1 MATIADNLQTIKD
14 STAAIKQSII
24 NKGGEINGNITTWA
38 SAIDKIETGGG
49 GEVVPT
55 LEEKD
60 VNFYD
65 YDGTL
70 LYAYTKEEFLD
81 IDELPALPT
90 QDGLICQGWN
100 WSYNDAIAYV
110 GEYGMLNIG
119 ATYIT
124 DDGRTRFFISIE
136 TEGAKAMQLYLASYV
151 ANNIEVDWG
160 DGTIEFNDKAGYLE
174 FTHNYAELGDYV
186 ISVKA
191 LAGNW
196 GMETASTFDNRVI
209 GSLLDSYERL
219 KTIKKVQIG
228 EKCIGISQYYFS
240 NCSKLKCISIP
251 NSIASIPNYVFN
263 NCFGLSFI
271 SIPNSVTAF
280 RTSVFSGCTAL
291 KSISMPKSINS
302 VGVGAF
308 QYSGLK
314 TLCISDEVKEV
325 PINLCGE
332 CYHLK
337 KIVIPNNITTLNTSA
352 ISRCKSLRAVVM
364 PNSVLSVQ
372 TNVFSDCS
380 SLESIIL
387 SDKLESLPSTF
398 LSQCTLL
405 QKLYVPN
412 SVVRIDA
419 NALAELRSISYIDF
433 STHTVIPTL
442 SASNSIRLLNSAS
455 KIIVPDNLYDQWVA
469 ATNWSALTSYIVK
482 DSEYTRPI

>member
-1 MATIADNLQTIKD
+1 MATIAENLQTIKD

-24 NKGGEINGNITTWA
+24 NKGGEIRGNITTWA
-38 SAIDKIETGGG
+38 SAIDGIETGGG
-49 GEVVPT
+49 GEVTT

-70 LYAYTKEEFLD
+70 LFSYTKEEFLD

-100 WSYNDAIAYV
+100 WSYDDAIAYV

-160 DGTIEFNDKAGYLE
+160 DGTIEFNNNTGYLK

-196 GMETASTFDNRVI
+196 GMDTISSNENRVI
-209 GSLLDSYERL
+209 GPLLDSYERL
-219 KTIKKVQIG
+219 KTIKKIQIG
-228 EKCIGISQYYFS
+228 ERCNAIKTSYFA
-240 NCSKLKCISIP
+240 NCSNLKCISIP
-251 NSIASIPNYVFN
+251 NNVTSIYN
-263 NCFGLSFI
+263 NSFDGCFALLFV
-271 SIPNSVTAF
+271 SIPNSITSINS
-280 RTSVFSGCTAL
+280 SVFLNCFSL
-291 KSISMPKSINS
+291 KEISIPKSINS
-302 VGVGAF
+302 IGVGAF
-308 QYSGLK
+308 QSSELK

-325 PINLCGE
+325 PINLCGD

-337 KIVIPNNITTLNTSA
+337 KIVIPNNITTLNSGA
-352 ISRCKSLRAVVM
+352 FYRCKSLSAVVI
-364 PNSVLSVQ
+364 PNSVLSVKA
-372 TNVFSDCS
+372 NIFSGCS
-380 SLESIIL
+380 TLEFITLSENMTSLSASMLYE
-387 SDKLESLPSTF
+387 
-398 LSQCTLL
+398 CTLL
-405 QKLYVPN
+405 QKLYVPKN
-412 SVVRIDA
+412 VVTIE
-419 NALAELRSISYIDF
+419 NTALSGLRSISYIDF
-433 STHTVIPTL
+433 STHTTIPTL
-442 SASNSIRLLNSAS
+442 SESGSIRNLNPES

>member
-1 MATIADNLQTIKD
+1 MAKNDNLKD
-14 STAAIKQSII
+14 FLTDVANAIRNKKGVTTLINPQDFSSEIASI
-24 NKGGEINGNITTWA
+24 
-38 SAIDKIETGGG
+38 DTGGG
-49 GEVVPT
+49 GEVTT

-70 LYAYTKEEFLD
+70 LFSYTKEEFLD
-81 IDELPALPT
+81 LSALPELPT
-90 QDGLICQGWN
+90 SEGLICQGWN
-100 WSYNDAIAYV
+100 WSYDDAIAYV
-110 GEYGMLNIG
+110 GEYGMLDIG

-124 DDGRTRFFISIE
+124 DDGRTRLFISIE
-136 TEGAKAMQLYLASYV
+136 TEGAKAMQLYLVSYV
-151 ANNIEVDWG
+151 VNNIEVDWG

-196 GMETASTFDNRVI
+196 GMETTSSSSHEKRVI

-228 EKCIGISQYYFS
+228 ERCLAIGQYYFS

-263 NCFGLSFI
+263 DCFGLSFI

-372 TNVFSDCS
+372 TNVFSGCS

-412 SVVRIDA
+412 SVVKIDA
-419 NALAELRSISYIDF
+419 NALSELRSISYIDF